1 MAEMLDKMPKTGSK
15 TLQRAGGPIV
25 PTGNP
30 INRDLLWPELLLPWK
45 IAGHLRRHGALI
57 GQFVKRD
64 VLSRYRGSY
73 LGVFWS
79 LLRPLSM
86 LALYTIVFG
95 YIFESKLGN
104 RPNETKL
111 DFTLALFCGLIL
123 FDFFSECLFRSPTL
137 VLVNPNY
144 VTKVV
149 FPLEVLPVTVVGAAL
164 TQLVISVVPLL
175 IGLACA
181 HGAIPFTA
189 LYLPVIL
196 LPLLLLGL
204 GITWLFASLGVF
216 VRDINSLVPVLSM
229 IVMYASAIFYSIS
242 RVPVKFLP
250 IVAYNPLAI
259 VIDEARNAVLWGVPP
274 NWGQYGLVLAM
285 GAVVMVAGY
294 AFFMRTKN
302 AFADVM

>member
-1 MAEMLDKMPKTGSK
+1 MLPNTHAANKIIP
-15 TLQRAGGPIV
+15 
-25 PTGNP
+25 
-30 INRDLLWPELLLPWK
+30 WPDLLLPWR
-45 IAGHLRRHGALI
+45 IGGHLRRYGPLI

-73 LGVFWS
+73 LGVLWS

-86 LALYTIVFG
+86 LALYTVVFG

-123 FDFFSECLFRSPTL
+123 FDFFAECLFRAPTL
-137 VLVNPNY
+137 VLVNTNY

-149 FPLEVLPVTVVGAAL
+149 FPLEILPVTVVGAAL

-181 HGAIPFTA
+181 HGAIPLTA

-196 LPLLLLGL
+196 LPLLLFCL
-204 GITWLFASLGVF
+204 GITWLFSSLGVF
-216 VRDINSLVPVLSM
+216 IRDINSLVPVLSM

-242 RVPVKFLP
+242 RVPAKFLP

-259 VIDEARNAVLWGVPP
+259 VIDEARNAVLWGAPP
-274 NWGQYGLVLAM
+274 VWGQYGLTLAL
-285 GAVVMVAGY
+285 GAGMMIVGY

-302 AFADVM
+302 AFADVL